1 MPSALFAADE
11 EIRAR
16 PATSNGRKREREGS
30 CRREVRI
37 PSIVEKDRMGE
48 TASLMARASGRGSG
62 HGRGVGADLNSAYEA
77 AVVDGEMV
85 LLRREDRQTLRND
98 QVRCGPDEMMR
109 RIQGSNGLGDPADRN
124 RVWERR
130 RKRRTRSQRADLACR
145 AQ

>member
-1 MPSALFAADE
+1 MPSTLFAADE

-62 HGRGVGADLNSAYEA
+62 HGRGVGVGVDLNSAYEVV
-77 AVVDGEMV
+77 VVDGKMV
-85 LLRREDRQTLRND
+85 LMRREDR
-98 QVRCGPDEMMR
+98 C
-109 RIQGSNGLGDPADRN
+109 
-124 RVWERR
+124 
-130 RKRRTRSQRADLACR
+130 
-145 AQ
+145 